1 MRPIKKGSTD
11 QSVVIRIID
20 SSDGTPETGVDY
32 DTAGIDLWYRREGA
46 TKTSITEAAL
56 ASLDAAHSDGG
67 IEHIGDGYYRLDLPD
82 AAFAAGAD
90 GVMVGGTVTD
100 MIVIGAYV
108 PLVDYDPYDSV
119 RMGMTALPNAAADA
133 AGGLPISDA
142 GGLDLDAQI
151 GTDIDDLVSR
161 LTAARAGYLDNLNG
175 HTPQTG
181 DNYARLGA
189 PAGASVSADI
199 AAVKTDTGNLVSRI
213 TATLF
218 DGITSLAEWLGLIAG
233 KQSGDATAR
242 TEIRATG
249 AGSGTYDET
258 TDSLEALRDTEPHGT
273 AMRGTDSAALASVC
287 TETRLAE
294 LDAANLPTDVAA
306 IPTNPMLD
314 TEDGSSFTAIPWN
327 ASWDTE
333 VQSEV
338 QDAIEA
344 NNLDHLCKTATGS
357 ADMTAEVVDNSILSR
372 IIANGDTSAFDPSTD
387 GLQPLRDHVGDG
399 TNLTE
404 AGGTGDHLTAIPWN
418 ASWDAEVQSECT
430 DALNVYDPPTKTEMD
445 SAFTEIKGATWD
457 SLTDTLE
464 HIRNKQTD
472 IETDTQDLQTQ
483 IGTAG
488 DGLTGVP
495 WNAAWDAEVQS
506 ECADALNAYDPPTKA
521 ELDTA
526 EANIIADTED
536 IQSRIP
542 AALTAGGNIKADA
555 LAISG
560 STDAADNLEA
570 SAETIVVGAAAAGTL
585 STTQMTT
592 NLTEATDDHYN
603 GRIIIWTSGVLQNQ
617 ATDITDYDGASKM
630 LTYTATTEAPSDGD
644 TFVIV

>member
-32 DTAGIDLWYRREGA
+32 DTSGIDLWYRREGA

-56 ASLDAAHSDGG
+56 GSLDAAHSDGG

-82 AAFAAGAD
+82 AAVAAGAD
-90 GVMVGGTVTD
+90 GVMVGGTVTG
-100 MIVIGAYV
+100 MIVIGVYV

-161 LTAARAGYLDNLNG
+161 LTATRAGYLDNLNG

-273 AMRGTDSAALASVC
+273 AMRGTDNAALASVC

-357 ADMTAEVVDNSILSR
+357 ADMTTEVVDNSILSR

-387 GLQPLRDHVGDG
+387 GLQPLRDHIGNG

-418 ASWDAEVQSECT
+418 ASWDAEVQSECA
-430 DALNVYDPPTKTEMD
+430 DALNAYDPPTKAEMD

-506 ECADALNAYDPPTKA
+506 ECTDALNAYDPPTKA

-526 EANIIADTED
+526 ESNIRGADSDTLKTISD
-536 IQSRIP
+536 QV
-542 AALTAGGNIKADA
+542 DA
-555 LAISG
+555 LNDLS
-560 STDAADNLEA
+560 AADVNTQVLDVLNTDTFAEPGQEA
-570 SAETIVVGAAAAGTL
+570 PP
-585 STTQMTT
+585 
-592 NLTEATDDHYN
+592 
-603 GRIIIWTSGVLQNQ
+603 
-617 ATDITDYDGASKM
+617 
-630 LTYTATTEAPSDGD
+630 ATTTLVKKIGYLYKFLRNKIVTDSSTIEVYNDAGD
-644 TFVIV
+644 TVDHKSSISDDGTDFTRGEFGSGP